1 MRKLRR
7 LVMLTLFTVLAFVLA
22 VRGAG
27 GENRNQGPAGR
38 QLADWMDPGVPDW
51 TAGAPATLAD
61 WMDPGVPDWA
71 SGTPAAVAKAANP
84 SWRAPV

>member
-38 QLADWMDPGVPDW
+38 QLADWMGPGVLDW
-51 TAGAPATLAD
+51 TTGAPATLTD
-61 WMDPGVPDWA
+61 WMGPGVLDREP
-71 SGTPAAVAKAANP
+71 GTSAKVAKTTTT
-84 SWRAPV
+84 